1 MLVQCVVGFPQV
13 AHVMCMPILLAFVC
27 ALSQTS
33 HLFPVPGL
41 SRQGSSSRWYS
52 LEISWIGKPSTP
64 ILDGL
69 NFWESLKLMGKSLYF
84 MGKSLE
90 LLKLWMGGTFEAL
103 MSFLWKNLLLGKFGI
118 GELECQFFIKI
129 WVGKSCWEYPY
140 PSELGNFVCHVGSG
154 FENVPVAKFVWNI
167 GETFENFNLGK
178 LLLGILLNLLKISS
192 WEHLVK
198 FLKIL
203 FWKSLKFGIF
213 ICEKS
218 VFVHVCWTKNF

>member
-1 MLVQCVVGFPQV
+1 MCELKTLCSVFICPGVDWSGSVLCHWFMWAFMLVQCVVGFPQV

-118 GELECQFFIKI
+118 GELECQF
-129 WVGKSCWEYPY
+129 
-140 PSELGNFVCHVGSG
+140 L
-154 FENVPVAKFVWNI
+154 
-167 GETFENFNLGK
+167 
-178 LLLGILLNLLKISS
+178 
-192 WEHLVK
+192 
-198 FLKIL
+198 
-203 FWKSLKFGIF
+203 
-213 ICEKS
+213 
-218 VFVHVCWTKNF
+218 